1 MSNWIKEFKKWLP
14 QHRVVYIGGT
24 KEEREEQLRTHVQP
38 DKFDVVL
45 TSFEIVIRYD
55 SISRPLFLLFLV
67 SFPSNIGLF

>member
-14 QHRVVYIGGT
+14 QHRVIYIGGT

-55 SISRPLFLLFLV
+55 SFSRSLFFLSWSRFPL
-67 SFPSNIGLF
+67 I

>member
-1 MSNWIKEFKKWLP
+1 M
-14 QHRVVYIGGT
+14 VYIGGT

-55 SISRPLFLLFLV
+55 WIGRPLFLLKLITFTLK
-67 SFPSNIGLF
+67 PGLFLH